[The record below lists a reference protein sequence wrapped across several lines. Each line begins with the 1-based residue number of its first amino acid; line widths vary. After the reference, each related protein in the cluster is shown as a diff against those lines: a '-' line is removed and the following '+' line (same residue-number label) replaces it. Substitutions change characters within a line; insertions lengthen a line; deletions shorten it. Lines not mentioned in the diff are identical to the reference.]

1 MIIKIGNNEAGQRI
15 DKFVKKL
22 MKDVPLSAIYKALRK
37 GDIRVNGVKIKE
49 GEMLNLGDEVEIKYL
64 ESKKAVSKKEYM
76 QTKTNIKVTYED
88 EHILMVEKWPG
99 VLVHSDGGDNPSLQ
113 DYVMSYLNEKGDYR
127 PEEERTFSPSPVN
140 RLDRN
145 TSGIVLFGKTFDG
158 LKSLNYIIKEG
169 FLEKKYVALV
179 KGRIENGLYEA
190 YIKKDADKNFS
201 KIYEEAAPDR
211 VRIAMEVETIESNG
225 AYSFI
230 ELNLITGKSHQ
241 LRAHLAHLGNP
252 IVGDTKYGD
261 KEINAYFN
269 NKFGLSYQYLYAYK
283 VTFKETDEFLSYMKN
298 KTIAEKLPP
307 VFKRIK
313 TEVFRLDF

>member
-1 MIIKIGNNEAGQRI
+1 MILKIGTNEANQRV

-37 GDIRVNGVKIKE
+37 GDIRVNGVKVKE
-49 GEMLNLGDEVEIKYL
+49 NTMLNLSDEIEIKYL
-64 ESKKAVSKKEYM
+64 DSKKAVMTKDYM

-88 EHILMVEKWPG
+88 ENILMLEKWPG
-99 VLVHSDGGDNPSLQ
+99 VLVHSDGGENPSLQ

-145 TSGIVLFGKTFDG
+145 TSGIVIFGKTFEG
-158 LKSLNYIIKEG
+158 LKSLNYIVKEG
-169 FLEKKYVALV
+169 YLEKKYVALV
-179 KGRIENGLYEA
+179 KGRLVDGLHEA
-190 YIKKDADKNFS
+190 YIKKDAEKNFS

-211 VRIAMEVETIESNG
+211 NRIAMEVTTLESNG
-225 AYSFI
+225 AYSFV
-230 ELNLITGKSHQ
+230 ELDLITGKSHQ
-241 LRAHLAHLGNP
+241 LRAHLAYLGNP

-261 KEINAYFN
+261 KEINHYFH

-283 VTFKETDEFLSYMKN
+283 VTFKETDEFLSYMKG
-298 KTIAEKLPP
+298 KVLAEKLPP
-307 VFKRIK
+307 ILKRIK
-313 TEVFRLDF
+313 SEVFKLEF